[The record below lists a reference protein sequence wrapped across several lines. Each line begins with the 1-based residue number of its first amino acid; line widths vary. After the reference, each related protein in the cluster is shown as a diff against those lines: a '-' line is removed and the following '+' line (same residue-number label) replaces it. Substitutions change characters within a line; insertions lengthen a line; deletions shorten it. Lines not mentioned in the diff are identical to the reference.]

1 MTKKFWNDWQNRIGE
16 TKQIY
21 GWLTYKTYDG
31 IEKKKVG
38 GSLVGYLPFKILSAK
53 FNGDTVDL
61 KLEIKTQVFDFYCKS
76 HFHIENKYLTLH
88 RKDIATVDFK
98 TY

>member
-1 MTKKFWNDWQNRIGE
+1 MTKKFWKDWQNRIGE

-21 GWLTYKTYDG
+21 GWYENSKG
-31 IEKKKVG
+31 KCVG

-53 FNGDTVDL
+53 FNGDTVEL
-61 KLEIKTQVFDFYCKS
+61 VLETKYEVFGKNGY
-76 HFHIENKYLTLH
+76 HIHVENKYLTLH
-88 RKDIATVDFK
+88 REDISTVEFK